1 VPVLYTLIS
10 LPDFLFFYKDQG
22 FENLVLTN
30 TEYNNLTS
38 LAQIL
43 EKFEEITEITEDD
56 KYSTVSMVIPSIYL
70 LKEHLKSFQDD
81 KNLKNLVK
89 KLNQELENRF
99 AGI

>member
-1 VPVLYTLIS
+1 MPVLYTLIS
-10 LPDFLFFYKDQG
+10 LPVFLFFYKDQG
-22 FENLVLTN
+22 FENPVLTN

-70 LKEHLKSFQDD
+70 LKEQLKSFQDD